1 MSELKLIFPEP
12 EVIMVQGR
20 RVVVRP
26 VRLRD
31 FETFGVAAAGLIEM
45 VANATPV
52 EVYAYAKKS
61 GALPAILRTCT
72 DLNAWRISRLPAAAA
87 VELMLL
93 VVAINN
99 RFFDQALVRAGNLL
113 AGAMLS
119 RG

>member
-12 EVIMVQGR
+12 EVVEVQGR
-20 RVVVRP
+20 RVLVRP

-31 FETFGVAAAGLIEM
+31 FEVFGAAAAALIAM
-45 VANATPV
+45 VANATPA
-52 EVYAYAKKS
+52 EVYAYAKQS
-61 GALPAILRTCT
+61 GALPAILRSCT
-72 DLNAWRISRLPAAAA
+72 DLSAWRISRLPAAVA

-113 AGAMLS
+113 AGAMS
-119 RG
+119 SKG